1 MVEVLKMNL
10 LFWYL
15 REVARMHGNDEVD
28 IMKLEPGIMPSRL
41 EVYSISEYMYGY
53 RDRPGITRGR
63 TSPG

>member
-28 IMKLEPGIMPSRL
+28 IMKLDPGIMPSRL
-41 EVYSISEYMYGY
+41 KVYSISEYMYGY
-53 RDRPGITRGR
+53 IQR
-63 TSPG
+63 